1 MGSQSASN
9 NTRAW
14 KPSGGVRKRL
24 LLPQSWGCRDRV
36 GTYHM
41 ALYEEAQSHKPTT
54 RWYLHSRLVGYF
66 QIKCCYKKKTE
77 NLFPP
82 PVILQIHQQRFSMG
96 GALLNTDYLEF
107 NKEAN
112 PQASLQTSASH
123 TVGTVVGPATW
134 GLQSPLEVLMS
145 TSELEFAPL
154 RTTGTRRQ

>member
-66 QIKCCYKKKTE
+66 QIKCCYKKK
-77 NLFPP
+77 NRKPLPSP
-82 PVILQIHQQRFSMG
+82 SHPANPSAAILNGWCPSQHRLPRIQQRSKSSGLTPDLCITHCGYSGGSSHLRFTEPSG
-96 GALLNTDYLEF
+96 GADVHLR
-107 NKEAN
+107 AGVC
-112 PQASLQTSASH
+112 P
-123 TVGTVVGPATW
+123 
-134 GLQSPLEVLMS
+134 
-145 TSELEFAPL
+145 SEDHWHA
-154 RTTGTRRQ
+154 